1 MTGFAGL
8 GQTQAMAS
16 RAKLTSWEKL
26 KRDVRFMTAAKRVL
40 DRAKTVDPQ
49 SNQLICDDLEAA
61 VDKHAQ
67 RNAVIFEGKAT
78 TYAQLDAMAN
88 RFAHWAVGRGIK
100 RGDTVALFMPN
111 RMEYIAVWFGLSKV
125 GVATALI
132 NANLAGPSLTHSL
145 AISSAAH
152 LIVDT
157 ETQPAFEA
165 IRESLPRGMTE
176 WILGGSAS
184 PAPVRGDRDLD
195 RTLKGVSSLRPTR
208 DTARYGITARD
219 TALYIYTSGTTGL
232 PKAAKIAHTRAELY
246 MRTFAAATQAKPG
259 DKVYCPLPLYHSTG
273 GLCGVGAALLTGA
286 TLVLKKRFSASQ
298 FWPDMAANGCT
309 MFVYIGELCRYLV
322 NQPEREDERTPVK
335 MAFGNGLRGEV
346 WERMNQRFKID
357 KVLEFYGATEGNAG
371 VFNFDGKVGA
381 IGRVPKYLR
390 KTLQVR
396 LIKHDP
402 ETGEV
407 MRTANGLAVE
417 ARVGEIGE
425 FIGKIGTS
433 RARELYRLC
442 GQDGF

>member
-1 MTGFAGL
+1 
-8 GQTQAMAS
+8 
-16 RAKLTSWEKL
+16 
-26 KRDVRFMTAAKRVL
+26 
-40 DRAKTVDPQ
+40 
-49 SNQLICDDLEAA
+49 
-61 VDKHAQ
+61 
-67 RNAVIFEGKAT
+67 
-78 TYAQLDAMAN
+78 
-88 RFAHWAVGRGIK
+88 
-100 RGDTVALFMPN
+100 
-111 RMEYIAVWFGLSKV
+111 
-125 GVATALI
+125 
-132 NANLAGPSLTHSL
+132 
-145 AISSAAH
+145 
-152 LIVDT
+152 
-157 ETQPAFEA
+157 
-165 IRESLPRGMTE
+165 MTE
-176 WILGGSAS
+176 WILGGAAS
-184 PAPVRGDRDLD
+184 KEPVRGDRDLD

-208 DTARYGITARD
+208 ETARYGITARD

-259 DKVYCPLPLYHSTG
+259 DKVYCALPLYHSTG

-322 NQPEREDERTPVK
+322 NQPVREEERTPVK

-346 WERMNQRFKID
+346 WERMNQRFKIAQ
-357 KVLEFYGATEGNAG
+357 VLEFYGATEGNAG

-407 MRTANGLAVE
+407 MRTAGG
-417 ARVGEIGE
+417 AR
-425 FIGKIGTS
+425 
-433 RARELYRLC
+433 R
-442 GQDGF
+442 